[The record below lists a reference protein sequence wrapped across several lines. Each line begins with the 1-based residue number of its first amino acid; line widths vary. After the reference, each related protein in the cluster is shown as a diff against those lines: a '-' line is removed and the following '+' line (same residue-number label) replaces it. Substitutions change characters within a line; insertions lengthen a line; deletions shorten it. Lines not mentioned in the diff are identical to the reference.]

1 MRDSLAG
8 PEGNDVKALIFLLAY
23 PLAEIAGFVLVGG
36 WIGVLPTLGLVILS
50 VLVGALVLR
59 HQARV
64 AGQDLRGSLQ
74 GIRGPIGT
82 LADGALVV
90 LGAMLLIVP
99 GFLSDLAAI
108 PLLIPPLRRALVAS
122 VAGRFAAR
130 RATSGRSSAADVTI
144 IDGTFYEV
152 DPDEAPDE
160 APKVPRDGASG
171 WSRH

>member
-1 MRDSLAG
+1 MRDSVAR
-8 PEGNDVKALIFLLAY
+8 PEETELKALILLLAY

-50 VLVGALVLR
+50 AILGVVLLRRQAL
-59 HQARV
+59 V

-74 GIRGPIGT
+74 GIRGPVDA
-82 LADGALVV
+82 LADGALIA

-108 PLLIPPLRRALVAS
+108 PLLIPPLRRALL
-122 VAGRFAAR
+122 AGLSGRIAAR
-130 RATSGRSSAADVTI
+130 RRASGASAAASVTI

-152 DPDEAPDE
+152 DPDEAPV
-160 APKVPRDGASG
+160 PPRDAPSG
-171 WSRH
+171 WTRH

>member
-1 MRDSLAG
+1 MRDSLAFSKG
-8 PEGNDVKALIFLLAY
+8 TAVKALILLLAY

-50 VLVGALVLR
+50 GLLGALVLR
-59 HQARV
+59 RQAMV

-74 GIRGPIGT
+74 GIRGPVDS

-99 GFLSDLAAI
+99 GFLSDLVAI
-108 PLLIPPLRRALVAS
+108 PLLIAPLRRALVAAVS
-122 VAGRFAAR
+122 ARVASR
-130 RATSGRSSAADVTI
+130 RPASRHASADATI

-152 DPDEAPDE
+152 DPDEAP
-160 APKVPRDGASG
+160 KVPRDVPSG
-171 WSRH
+171 WTRH